1 MGIREDLATK
11 WNTDYF
17 NQKLQSITFNDVGL
31 RGVKNSTIK
40 FHYPI
45 TAIAGANGIGKTTI
59 LQLIACLYHNSN
71 KSYKPYRFS
80 NSKEAKPYYTFTD
93 FFIHFK
99 GEDKSEGSEI
109 SYEFYKSKKQKMHTL
124 KKASRWSSY
133 DRRPERTTDFYGV
146 SRVIPA
152 NEFNMFKNTFASI
165 QSPLTKESLSPKST
179 EMVRNILNKPLESVD
194 VNSSEKI
201 INFKLNSINL
211 NNGLSYSNFNMGAGE
226 EVIISLIS
234 RLSELPDYSIALIEE
249 LELGLHPKAQK
260 ILIGKLFEIVLNKK
274 LQLIFTTHS
283 PFLFDAMPKE
293 GRILLRKPS
302 DELEVIYNPSSSLA
316 FFELTGDSVKELT
329 VYVEDKVAKSILE
342 TLLNSNIRKRID
354 IADVGS
360 KENVV
365 RMVGAHYRN
374 VSLGKAIA
382 IADGDLTDKELNNWY
397 KKYVLKEGERFDEV
411 FSVNAPKMFSKFP
424 GDNAP
429 EKFILEKLKSSEEY
443 VRSIDDSEAFCS
455 FIANEISLGDHHGL
469 FRVIAG
475 EIGLSEELAKMRVID
490 GLVRFFG
497 GEFEGVL
504 GFINSNTMMKN

>member
-1 MGIREDLATK
+1 MGIKEGLAKK
-11 WNTDYF
+11 WKTPYF
-17 NQKLQSITFNDVGL
+17 QQRLKSITFNEVGL
-31 RGVKNSTIK
+31 RGVKNTHIE
-40 FHYPI
+40 FNYPI
-45 TAIAGANGIGKTTI
+45 TAIAGTNGIGKTTI
-59 LQLIACLYHNSN
+59 LQLIACLYHNSD

-80 NSKEAKPYYTFTD
+80 NSREAKPYYTFTD

-99 GEDKSEGSEI
+99 GEEKSEGSEI
-109 SYEFYKSKKQKMHTL
+109 SYEFYNSKKKRQKTHTL

-146 SRVIPA
+146 SRVLPA
-152 NEFNMFKNTFASI
+152 NEFNMFKNTFASM
-165 QSPLTKESLSPKST
+165 QSPLTTESLSSKST

-260 ILIGKLFEIVLNKK
+260 ILMEKLFEIVYAKK

-293 GRILLRKPS
+293 GRILLRKPK
-302 DELEVIYNPSSSLA
+302 DALEVIYEPSSSLA
-316 FFELTGDSVKELT
+316 FSELTGESVKELT
-329 VYVEDKVAKSILE
+329 VYVEDKVAKAILE
-342 TLLNSNIRKRID
+342 TLLNSNIRKRIS
-354 IADVGS
+354 IVEVGS

-374 VSLGKAIA
+374 NLLGKVVA
-382 IADGDLTDKELNNWY
+382 IADGDLTDKELTNWY
-397 KKYVLKEGERFDEV
+397 NKYVLKEGERFDEV
-411 FSVNAPKMFSKFP
+411 FPINAPKMFSKFP

-429 EKFILEKLKSSEEY
+429 EKFILKKLKSSEEY
-443 VRSIDDSEAFCS
+443 VRSIDNSDEFCS
-455 FIANEISLGDHHGL
+455 FIANEIALDDHHNL
-469 FRVIAG
+469 FRVIAT
-475 EIGLSEELAKMRVID
+475 EIGVGEELAKVRVVD

-497 GEFEGVL
+497 GDFEGILEFVEEGL
-504 GFINSNTMMKN
+504 

>member
-1 MGIREDLATK
+1 MGIREDLAEK
-11 WNTDYF
+11 WETPYF
-17 NQKLQSITFNDVGL
+17 SQKLKSIAFNEVGL
-31 RGVKNSTIK
+31 RGVKNTNIE
-40 FHYPI
+40 FNYPI
-45 TAIAGANGIGKTTI
+45 TAIAGTNGIGKTTI
-59 LQLIACLYHNSN
+59 LQLIACLYHNSDKN
-71 KSYKPYRFS
+71 YKPYRFS
-80 NSKEAKPYYTFTD
+80 NSREAKPYYTFTD

-109 SYEFYKSKKQKMHTL
+109 SYEFYNRKKKQKTHIL

-146 SRVIPA
+146 SRVLPA
-152 NEFNMFKNTFASI
+152 NEFNMFKNTFASV
-165 QSPLTKESLSPKST
+165 QSPLTTESLSSQST
-179 EMVRNILNKPLESVD
+179 EMVRNILNKPLKSVD

-226 EVIISLIS
+226 EVIISLVS
-234 RLSELPDYSIALIEE
+234 RLNELPDYSIALIEE

-260 ILIGKLFEIVLNKK
+260 ILMQKLFEIVYAKK

-302 DELEVIYNPSSSLA
+302 EKLEVMYKPSSELA
-316 FFELTGDSVKELT
+316 FTELTGECVKELT
-329 VYVEDKVAKSILE
+329 VYVEDKVAKAILE
-342 TLLNSNIRKRID
+342 TLLSSGIRKRIN

-382 IADGDLTDKELNNWY
+382 VADGDLTDKELTNWY
-397 KKYVLKEGERFDEV
+397 KKYVLKEGESFDEL

-429 EKFILEKLKSSEEY
+429 EKFILAKLKSSEEY
-443 VRSIDDSEAFCS
+443 VRSVDDSDEFCS
-455 FIANEISLGDHHGL
+455 FIANEIALDDHHGL
-469 FRVIAG
+469 FRVIAT

-490 GLVRFFG
+490 GLARFFG
-497 GEFEGVL
+497 GEFEGVKE
-504 GFINSNTMMKN
+504 FIKGSLK